1 VNTPRRHLTLFDAV
15 CVIVGVIIG
24 AGVYECAPAVASATS
39 TPAGVVGFWVL
50 GGLLSLCGALCYAE
64 LACAYPQAG
73 GDYEYLT
80 RAYGPPAGFLFG
92 WFLVTL
98 IRPGDIALLAL
109 VFARYGVAAAPDLFP
124 GGHAGWWHQALAI
137 GSVLVLTGINILG
150 VRHGKRMQNTLT
162 TIKVMSLLAIVL
174 TAFIGARYLAPAR
187 PTADTH
193 SDPAPLAAS
202 DVERETRDG
211 SWTAGDGDRGT
222 GADDTPDARLAG
234 ADGPGQ
240 SEVGDEEPGELAGAV
255 VVGGATFGLA
265 MIFVLFS
272 YGGWNE
278 MAFLAAEMEHP
289 EKNILRGLVIG
300 AVGVMSIYVLL
311 NLAFLQALGLGGL
324 ARSQAVAVDAV
335 AVALPTLGQS
345 LISAA
350 ICISALGAVSGLIF
364 TGSRIAY
371 AIGRDYPLFSYLGQ
385 WHPESQTPI
394 RALAVQAAV
403 ASLMIMVLGEFLEA
417 LIYTSAAV
425 YCFFLASCLAV
436 IVLRRKDPDVVRPY
450 RVIGYPWT
458 VLVFAGACSFL
469 IYSAVTYRPLHGVAL
484 VGMLLLGCAVY
495 WTQGPPRRG
504 ARGEGTPQSGDG
516 EVDEKSH
523 E

>member
-1 VNTPRRHLTLFDAV
+1 
-15 CVIVGVIIG
+15 
-24 AGVYECAPAVASATS
+24 
-39 TPAGVVGFWVL
+39 
-50 GGLLSLCGALCYAE
+50 
-64 LACAYPQAG
+64 
-73 GDYEYLT
+73 
-80 RAYGPPAGFLFG
+80 
-92 WFLVTL
+92 
-98 IRPGDIALLAL
+98 
-109 VFARYGVAAAPDLFP
+109 
-124 GGHAGWWHQALAI
+124 
-137 GSVLVLTGINILG
+137 VLVLTGINILG

-187 PTADTH
+187 QAADTL
-193 SDPAPLAAS
+193 SDPAPIPAS
-202 DVERETRDG
+202 AVERETRDG
-211 SWTAGDGDRGT
+211 AWTAGDGDRDT
-222 GADDTPDARLAG
+222 GSDDTLDARLAQG
-234 ADGPGQ
+234 NGLGQ
-240 SEVGDEEPGELAGAV
+240 SEVEGDAEPAAGGEEPGELAGAV